1 MQYIHETYEYILQ
14 LYGLFIYLKS
24 FKSSLDDK
32 LNPYIFFIFYLAS
45 CTRIFMALNIGDN
58 TRAKKKT
65 HYMKLAAYAMKFG
78 LSLDYDQAY
87 NLVKNMKQTTNDKLK
102 KLDLSGFGN
111 DDEDPNRLA
120 KAQLTRSEEIIARL
134 MNPSGNYSYKVRL
147 TFYDLYI
154 YFLN

>member
-1 MQYIHETYEYILQ
+1 
-14 LYGLFIYLKS
+14 
-24 FKSSLDDK
+24 
-32 LNPYIFFIFYLAS
+32 
-45 CTRIFMALNIGDN
+45 MALNIGDN
-58 TRAKKKT
+58 TRARRKG
-65 HYMKLAAYAMKFG
+65 HYLKLAAYAMKFG

-102 KLDLSGFGN
+102 KLDQSGFGN

-120 KAQLTRSEEIIARL
+120 KAQLTRSEEIMAKL

>member
-1 MQYIHETYEYILQ
+1 M
-14 LYGLFIYLKS
+14 
-24 FKSSLDDK
+24 
-32 LNPYIFFIFYLAS
+32 AS
-45 CTRIFMALNIGDN
+45 NIGDN

-87 NLVKNMKQTTNDKLK
+87 NLVKNMKQTTKDKLK
-102 KLDLSGFGN
+102 KLDQSGFGN